1 MGAMPPPRRVPGVD
15 DNLVVGVDG
24 RAQGEDALALGRL
37 LARVLVL
44 TPVLAHVV
52 PPALLAQGGLAYDAI
67 LRREGNELLE
77 RAAAKL
83 GGAAIERHLLDGP
96 SAAGALQN
104 LAERLDAKLL
114 VVGSAHRGRAGRVL
128 LGSVAHG
135 LITGAPCP
143 VALAPLGYRD
153 RTPAALNAIGVAYD
167 GGAEADLA
175 LDFALALAQPSG
187 AALRLWLAIAP
198 TGLESAHPERYA
210 EFTEYMHGW
219 ASGQLERGLQRA
231 GDGARAEVL
240 EGDPA
245 EAIRDA
251 AGAEG
256 VDLVV
261 CGSRGYGPVRRVL
274 AGSTSRRLLDGARQ
288 PVIVVPRAG

>member
-1 MGAMPPPRRVPGVD
+1 MSAMPPARRIRGVD
-15 DNLVVGVDG
+15 DNLVIGIDG
-24 RAQGEDALALGRL
+24 RAQGEDALALGSL
-37 LARVLVL
+37 LARVLGL
-44 TPVLAHVV
+44 SPALAHVV
-52 PPALLAQGGLAYDAI
+52 PPVLLAQGGLAYDAI
-67 LRREGNELLE
+67 LRREGDELLE
-77 RAAAKL
+77 RAAEKL
-83 GGAAIERHLLDGP
+83 GGATSERHLLAAP
-96 SAAGALQN
+96 SAAGALQD
-104 LAERLDAKLL
+104 LAEKLDAKLL
-114 VVGSAHRGRAGRVL
+114 VVGSSHRGRAGRVL
-128 LGSVAHG
+128 LGSVAYG
-135 LITGAPCP
+135 LLTGAPCP
-143 VALAPLGYRD
+143 VAVAPLGYRD
-153 RTPAALNAIGVAYD
+153 RAPRALEAIGVAYD
-167 GGAEADLA
+167 GGAEADVA

-219 ASGQLERGLQRA
+219 ASEQLERGLRRA

-251 AGAEG
+251 AEAAG

-274 AGSTSRRLLDGARQ
+274 AGSTSRRLLDAARQ
-288 PVIVVPRAG
+288 PVIVVPRAA